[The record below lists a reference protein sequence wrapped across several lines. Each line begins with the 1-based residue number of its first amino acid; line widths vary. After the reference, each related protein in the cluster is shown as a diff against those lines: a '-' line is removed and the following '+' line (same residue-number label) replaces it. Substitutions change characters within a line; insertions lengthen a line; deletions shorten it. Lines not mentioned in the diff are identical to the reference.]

1 MMAINEILLTEVPN
15 DHRIGQFTDIRAGLQ
30 SLMRPQSSITVCS
43 IFNFSTVI
51 TSQIS
56 VSYCTHP

>member
-1 MMAINEILLTEVPN
+1 MLTINEILLTEVPN
-15 DHRIGQFTDIRAGLQ
+15 DHRIGQFTDIHAGLQ
-30 SLMRPQSSITVCS
+30 LMRPQSSITVCS